1 MTTNV
6 RKAATA
12 VVDLWNSG
20 ANMGAVKAAIEK
32 LERELKK
39 RRRPDAYLVNHCM
52 NEPDL
57 SFNKRDGFNCAPL
70 YLDDQT

>member
-20 ANMGAVKAAIEK
+20 ANMGAVKTAIEK
-32 LERELKK
+32 LQVELKK
-39 RRRPDAYLVNHCM
+39 KRRPTAYLVRHVM
-52 NEPDL
+52 NESDL
-57 SFNKRDGFNCAPL
+57 SFNKRDGFTCAPL